1 MDEYQ
6 RVRKEN
12 HCFKTHSFMK
22 KPSNIVYGVDDKPP
36 VFSNIFLGFQHVMI
50 LFISLIFPVVIIGE
64 LGNTVSEHSARS
76 FISLTMIAAGTVT
89 ILHAIK
95 RGPVGSGYMCPSL
108 ASPSYYSA
116 SLLAVQTGGLS
127 LLFGMTGIA
136 GVLESVFSRFMHKLR
151 FLFPPEVTGVV
162 VTLVGITVIPLGINQ
177 FFGLNHTDTVSLP
190 EEVFVA
196 IICLV
201 TMVALNVFTKG
212 KLKLFCTLIGI
223 IVGYI
228 LSYFAG
234 IIPESDLEQ
243 ISNATFMYFPYIE
256 GMNWKFN
263 PTLFLPFLIAVL
275 CSTLKTIGD
284 VATCQ
289 KINDANW
296 RRPDMKNISG
306 GILADGCG
314 GIISGLIGGFGQST
328 SSSNIGLSVA
338 TGATSRYIAYST
350 GIIII
355 VLAFF
360 PKFASIF
367 LIMPKPV
374 MGATLLFTISF
385 MIIQG
390 LQIIMSR
397 MLDARKTFVVGLSLI
412 LGLSADMAP
421 GIYANTQAWLQP
433 VVSSSLSLGAIS
445 AVVLNLFLR
454 MGLAKRRTLTV
465 NQQTD
470 YSVKIFDFMDKQGAA
485 WGARQEIIFN
495 AASAMSEF
503 AETAFEMGFSRSEII
518 FQVSFDEQNLN
529 VEISY
534 TGSPIPFPD
543 ARPSAD
549 NLTADEDFQ
558 KNLSGFMIK
567 KYADRVTTKTKN
579 GSCTVKL
586 NFDH

>member
-1 MDEYQ
+1 
-6 RVRKEN
+6 
-12 HCFKTHSFMK
+12 MK
-22 KPSNIVYGVDDKPP
+22 KPSNILYGLNDRPP
-36 VFSNIFLGFQHVMI
+36 LFSNIFLGFQHVMI
-50 LFISLIFPVVIIGE
+50 IFISLIFPVVIIGE
-64 LGNTVSEHSARS
+64 LGNTISEHTARS
-76 FISLTMIAAGTVT
+76 FISLTMIAAGIIT
-89 ILHAIK
+89 ILQALK
-95 RGPVGSGYMCPSL
+95 KGPLGSGYMCPSL
-108 ASPSYYSA
+108 AGPSYYSA
-116 SLLAVQTGGLS
+116 SLMAVQTGGLS
-127 LLFGMTGIA
+127 LLFGMTGFV
-136 GVLESVFSRFMHKLR
+136 GVLESVFSRFMHRLR

-177 FFGLNHTDTVSLP
+177 FFGLSHTDTVSLP
-190 EEVFVA
+190 EEVVVA

-201 TMVALNVFTKG
+201 TMIALNVFTKG

-243 ISNATFMYFPYIE
+243 IGNATFMYFPYIE
-256 GMNWKFN
+256 GMNWKFDL
-263 PTLFLPFLIAVL
+263 TLFLPFLIAAL
-275 CSTLKTIGD
+275 CSTLKTVGD
-284 VATCQ
+284 IATCQ

-296 RRPDMKNISG
+296 RRPDMKNISA
-306 GILADGCG
+306 GILADGFG
-314 GIISGLIGGFGQST
+314 GIIPGLIGGFGQST
-328 SSSNIGLSVA
+328 SSSNVGLSVA

-350 GIIII
+350 GMIII

-433 VVSSSLSLGAIS
+433 VVSSSLSFGAIA

-454 MGLAKRRTLTV
+454 LGLAKRKTLTV

-470 YSVKIFDFMDKQGAA
+470 YSAELFNFMEKQGAA
-485 WGARQEIIFN
+485 WGARKEIIFN
-495 AASAMSEF
+495 ATSAMSEF
-503 AETAFEMGFSRSEII
+503 AETAFELGLARSEIV
-518 FQVSFDEQNLN
+518 FQVSFDELNLN

-534 TGSPIPFPD
+534 TGNPISFPD
-543 ARPSAD
+543 ARPSVDDPAAD
-549 NLTADEDFQ
+549 KDFLM
-558 KNLSGFMIK
+558 NLSGFMIK
-567 KYADRVTTKTKN
+567 KYADRIITRTKN
-579 GSCTVKL
+579 GYCIVKL